1 MFTKD
6 ILITQP
12 FHFHSKIGKA
22 KQKQTKKK
30 KNLTA
35 KSIREI
41 TEFWLERDEF

>member
-30 KNLTA
+30 KKTSLL
-35 KSIREI
+35 KVSGK
-41 TEFWLERDEF
+41 